1 MTFDD
6 LISALNATGIPFAEG
21 EWLEADKLRQDY
33 GVYALDG
40 RRDMLADDKHS
51 EKMSE
56 GTVDL
61 FCRSSR
67 GNDKADLIEAA
78 MDSIGCPWRLEY
90 GPHYEEETGY
100 THWEWVFNVL
110 GVISW
115 RE

>member
-21 EWLEADKLRQDY
+21 EWLEADDLREDY

-40 RRDMLADDKHS
+40 RRDMLSDGRHS
-51 EKMSE
+51 EKMLE

-67 GNDKADLIEAA
+67 GDYKAHLIEAA
-78 MDSIGCPWRLEY
+78 LDSIGCPWRLEY

-100 THWEWVFNVL
+100 THYEWVFDVL
-110 GVISW
+110 
-115 RE
+115 R

>member
-21 EWLEADKLRQDY
+21 EWLEADELREDY

-40 RRDMLADDKHS
+40 RRDMMSDGRHS
-51 EKMSE
+51 EKMLE

-67 GNDKADLIEAA
+67 GDYKANLIEAA
-78 MDSIGCPWRLEY
+78 LDSIGCPWRLEY
-90 GPHYEEETGY
+90 GPHYEEDTGY
-100 THWEWVFNVL
+100 THYEWVFNVL
-110 GVISW
+110 
-115 RE
+115 R

>member
-21 EWLEADKLRQDY
+21 EWLEADELRQDY

-40 RRDMLADDKHS
+40 RRDMISDGKHS
-51 EKMSE
+51 EKMLE

-67 GNDKADLIEAA
+67 GDDKADLIEAA
-78 MDSIGCPWRLEY
+78 LDSIGCPWRLEY

-100 THWEWVFNVL
+100 THYEWVFDVL
-110 GVISW
+110 
-115 RE
+115 R

>member
-6 LISALNATGIPFAEG
+6 LISALNATGIQFAEG
-21 EWLEADKLRQDY
+21 EWLEADELREDY

-40 RRDMLADDKHS
+40 RRDMISDGRHS
-51 EKMSE
+51 EIMLE

-67 GNDKADLIEAA
+67 GDDKADLIEAA
-78 MDSIGCPWRLEY
+78 LDSIGCPWRLEY

-100 THWEWVFNVL
+100 THYEWVFNVL
-110 GVISW
+110 
-115 RE
+115 R

>member
-21 EWLEADKLRQDY
+21 EWLEADDLREDY

-40 RRDMLADDKHS
+40 RRDMISDGKHS
-51 EKMSE
+51 EKMPE

-67 GNDKADLIEAA
+67 GDDKAALIEAA
-78 MDSIGCPWRLEY
+78 MDSIGCPWRLNY
-90 GPHYEEETGY
+90 GPHYEKETGY
-100 THWEWVFNVL
+100 THREWVFNVL
-110 GVISW
+110 Q
-115 RE
+115 

>member
-6 LISALNATGIPFAEG
+6 LISALNATGIQFAEG
-21 EWLEADKLRQDY
+21 EWLEADELREDY

-40 RRDMLADDKHS
+40 RRDMISDGKHS
-51 EKMSE
+51 EKMLE

-67 GNDKADLIEAA
+67 GDDKADLIEAA

-100 THWEWVFNVL
+100 THYEWVFDVL
-110 GVISW
+110 
-115 RE
+115 R

>member
-21 EWLEADKLRQDY
+21 EWLEADDLREDY

-40 RRDMLADDKHS
+40 RRDMISDGGHS
-51 EKMSE
+51 EKLLE

-67 GNDKADLIEAA
+67 GDDKAALIEAA

-90 GPHYEEETGY
+90 GPHYEEDTGY
-100 THWEWVFNVL
+100 THYEWVFNVL
-110 GVISW
+110 
-115 RE
+115 R

>member
-6 LISALNATGIPFAEG
+6 LISALNATGIHFAEG
-21 EWLEADKLRQDY
+21 EWLEADELREDY
-33 GVYALDG
+33 GVDALDG
-40 RRDMLADDKHS
+40 RRDMLADGKHS
-51 EKMSE
+51 EKMLE

-67 GNDKADLIEAA
+67 GDDKANLIEAA

-110 GVISW
+110 
-115 RE
+115 R

>member
-1 MTFDD
+1 MTFDE
-6 LISALNATGIPFAEG
+6 LIAALESTDIPFAEG
-21 EWLEADKLRQDY
+21 GWMEADDLREDY

-40 RRDMLADDKHS
+40 RRDMISDGRHS
-51 EKMSE
+51 EKMLE
-56 GTVDL
+56 GTVDF

-67 GNDKADLIEAA
+67 GDDKADLIEAA

-110 GVISW
+110 
-115 RE
+115 R

>member
-100 THWEWVFNVL
+100 THYEWVFDVL
-110 GVISW
+110 
-115 RE
+115 R

>member
-21 EWLEADKLRQDY
+21 EWLEADDLREDY

-40 RRDMLADDKHS
+40 RRDMLSDGRHS
-51 EKMSE
+51 EKMLE

-67 GNDKADLIEAA
+67 GDDKAALIEAA

-90 GPHYEEETGY
+90 GPHYEEDTGY
-100 THWEWVFNVL
+100 THYEWVFNVL
-110 GVISW
+110 
-115 RE
+115 R

>member
-6 LISALNATGIPFAEG
+6 LISALNATGIQFAEG
-21 EWLEADKLRQDY
+21 EWLEADDLREDY

-40 RRDMLADDKHS
+40 RRDMIADGRHS

-67 GNDKADLIEAA
+67 GDDKADLIEAA

-90 GPHYEEETGY
+90 GPHYEEDTGY
-100 THWEWVFNVL
+100 THYEWVFNVL
-110 GVISW
+110 
-115 RE
+115 R